1 MKEKEYYTIGEL
13 SKLYH
18 LPISTLRY
26 YHRCGLFEPEY
37 CDPANG
43 YRYYSRDQLYRLDVL
58 GLLRV
63 LEIPVADISELSTQ
77 PDFDNAILGYL
88 DGHKSALQAQMDALQ
103 AKIDIVNSI
112 LTETDRKINFR
123 EEDEEITLRHLPAR
137 TLLLSEVNRQI
148 SDERAFRT
156 YMQEMFGTPLTEP
169 NLPLLIRGNGMTSS
183 LEYLLRSGR
192 VIYDGAYMEPDS
204 PYGSGNWTEMRLPE
218 GDCLTLR
225 FPGNENARAAAYARM
240 ADYIRANGVETSD
253 MMMEHMLWSGIMSSK
268 KGSDVMELR
277 VMLK

>member
-26 YHRCGLFEPEY
+26 YHRCGLFAPEY

-77 PDFDNAILGYL
+77 PDFDNAIL
-88 DGHKSALQAQMDALQ
+88 
-103 AKIDIVNSI
+103 
-112 LTETDRKINFR
+112 TETDLKINFR
-123 EEDEEITLRHLPAR
+123 EEGEEITLRHFPAR
-137 TLLLSEVNRQI
+137 TLLLSEVKRQV